1 MAGQIVSCPC
11 MMSKI
16 ILSLEM
22 QTYYWSF
29 VLIRKTLVD
38 EKPKPQ
44 RYAKEEESWRSED
57 GRAQAPKISGYAFS
71 GILRQLLHNCYVC
84 DTTKFYFLFLNGL
97 KNIFGH
103 TQILICGL
111 EISLFVCNIRQL
123 MQIKDCIE
131 ITWNSFMNISC
142 LAFLTHS
149 NNSIPL

>member
-1 MAGQIVSCPC
+1 MSDKFRRLFRTLNMDISSLITRKLLCTHVCSEDVQSLQLPLYIYHKEMAGQIVSCPC

-57 GRAQAPKISGYAFS
+57 GRAQAPKIQG
-71 GILRQLLHNCYVC
+71 
-84 DTTKFYFLFLNGL
+84 
-97 KNIFGH
+97 
-103 TQILICGL
+103 
-111 EISLFVCNIRQL
+111 
-123 MQIKDCIE
+123 
-131 ITWNSFMNISC
+131 
-142 LAFLTHS
+142 THS
-149 NNSIPL
+149 QES